1 MVEVRMRMLATRAK
15 LRRSRG
21 LDAAPEGV
29 TLHNLRHAGR
39 HAQIRIS
46 GIQRPADKV
55 LKS

>member
-46 GIQRPADKV
+46 VIQRPADKV